1 MNTKWNHGNNGSLE
15 VEGET
20 KSLAVCNKEKPYS
33 DLTKKEYRKKKRDK
47 VIKLRQKKVR
57 NEVEL
62 KIISKTSRVYA
73 DFPLSRFFTQSKI
86 GEKSLK

>member
-15 VEGET
+15 VEGEI
-20 KSLAVCNKEKPYS
+20 KSLAEGNKEKPYY
-33 DLTKKEYRKKKRDK
+33 DLTKREYRKKKRDK

-62 KIISKTSRVYA
+62 KIISKRSRVQS
-73 DFPLSRFFTQSKI
+73 FPFQGFLHD
-86 GEKSLK
+86 LKLVRSP

>member
-1 MNTKWNHGNNGSLE
+1 MNTKWNHGNNGSLK

-62 KIISKTSRVYA
+62 KIISKRSRVQS
-73 DFPLSRFFTQSKI
+73 FPFQGFLHNVKLVRSP
-86 GEKSLK
+86 